1 MSEQHLMSGSRQ
13 ESPAQADDGPGGS
26 GNVAWEEDLEN
37 FAIPAGRELPQEVER
52 LIRNQRPVQD
62 RYDARKWQ
70 YHYLSGDKRFD
81 AFIRKYEFRHKYRMA
96 GGDGSNDFIGTF
108 YLRGA
113 DDGEGQQTDEM
124 QARDY

>member
-1 MSEQHLMSGSRQ
+1 MSGSKQ
-13 ESPAQADDGPGGS
+13 GSAMADEEPGAS
-26 GNVAWEEDLEN
+26 GNVPWEEDLEN
-37 FAIPAGRELPQEVER
+37 FDIPEGRELPQEVQR

-62 RYDARKWQ
+62 RFDARKWQ

-81 AFIRKYEFRHKYRMA
+81 AFIRRYEFRAEYRMA